1 MKKIFRKKLNEA
13 TRKTISCLFVLFYTL
28 IQILSPIT
36 TVYADTRDGE
46 TPKKGEIRN
55 NTITVEDDNIR
66 VTKTVTQ
73 AKDENGNDIEGKY
86 TVGFDFVG
94 KETEIS
100 TTTPLYAVIVF
111 DTSGSMICSDGS
123 YSQIYDSFWD
133 YYSGYS
139 YDYKAADE
147 EKIICKYKNGNHAG
161 DHLIKEKWESAVSG
175 AQNFA
180 KEIMAIED
188 SQVSVVTFASE
199 ANTATNWYTSNSS
212 NLVDG
217 TIPAAVFTHPYGAT
231 NLADGINKAVTKLNS
246 VTDTNAN
253 KIIIVISDGEPTEP
267 DDNGQNPTQVAYSS
281 ATSAKNSGIKIFT
294 IGYETTS
301 TADTVLANVSGSNV
315 ANDTTTYNYTA
326 SQGNLNGIFTSIATS
341 ISNIVNAS
349 TITLTDN
356 LGASFHFSD
365 GTGNTY
371 THELETITTE
381 GTHIEFDIEIDP
393 DSPTGWNPTNNG
405 YSLTYNNGTEDVSL
419 TATQNPEV
427 YWIQQEYNYVINYY
441 LDDTNGEP
449 VHTDTGKDVK
459 DAIINVDEEKYLSEY
474 EGYEYTGSDNVT
486 ITINKDESK
495 NVVNIVYTKINYD
508 YIIKYYLDNTD
519 GEPAHTDNGTGN
531 LNQHIS
537 VNEEKYLSE
546 HTGYEYTGTDKD
558 FDIVDGENVV
568 TIVYT
573 KKDYNYTI
581 KYYLDNTDGEPVHTD
596 NGTGNYNDHITVD
609 EGKYLSE
616 HTGYEYTGTDKDFN
630 IVDGENVVTIVYT
643 KKIYNYTINYYK
655 DEISESN
662 FIDKVTGTGNY
673 NDPVTVDEEKFLT
686 GLTGY
691 EYAGE
696 NRDFNISVDEDN
708 NIINI
713 IYTKALYNYQINYYF
728 DSISETNKVATVSG
742 YANYNAPIEVD
753 ELLHVNDRPGYEYTG
768 LDRDFV
774 MSINPENNIIDIVYT
789 KKDYN
794 YTINYYHDEISES
807 NFIDKVTG
815 TGNYNDPVTVD
826 EEKFLSSLTGYE
838 YTGTDKDFNIV
849 DGENVINIVYT
860 KKDYNYTINY
870 YHDAISE
877 DNFINKVTGTG
888 NYNDPVTVDEEK
900 FLTGLT
906 GYEYVGE
913 NQDFNISVIEA
924 NNVINIV
931 YTKANFML
939 TVNYFFNG
947 TPNNS
952 LKKEVSIQY
961 GTRVYASTYELTT
974 NEIEEHNLN
983 GYKLHPTTPYNPT
996 YVVID
1001 VENNV
1006 INIYYVSPAS
1016 QDNDTITKEATN
1028 NTITSTDDT
1037 VTYKINYS
1045 TTLKNVIGEVTV
1057 TIVDKLPL
1065 SIDLEKSS
1073 IGDGKYNDKDHT
1085 ITWTRTYT
1093 FDEFN
1098 TAYDLTIDEIEYIVK
1113 YNDIDAEYSYT
1124 GDVYTNK
1131 ANASVSVNYNNEE
1144 EDLGD
1149 TETTEDVKVEIYG
1162 NLTVEYVTYDDNN
1175 KPINLTDTIS
1185 DEKLV
1190 GTPYETEEKEFYGYT
1205 LKDIIGNKTG
1215 KYAEE
1220 DTTVTYVYEKNA
1232 GNIDDELTKTGPK
1245 EINGLETPIDYT
1257 ITYNAKIT
1265 DYIGNAKVTITDK
1278 LPYAINTDL
1287 SNINGGTYNTEDN
1300 TITWIETFDIDEN
1313 NTEINITKKIS
1324 IVYLDLNVESI
1335 TNSATSLI
1343 ELDKNKENNTDDVIT
1358 RINKGK
1364 VVVHYVEKDT
1374 NISLSEDTV
1383 LEDFVGKEYNTEEKN
1398 IEEYF
1403 VSEVIGETSG
1413 KYTKDTIVVTYV
1425 YEKIGKGTDILP
1437 PQTGVDVNTNN
1448 PYIFYILSS
1457 LILFIYGIF
1466 KKKVNE

>member
-133 YYSGYS
+133 YYSGYN

-267 DDNGQNPTQVAYSS
+267 DNNGQNPTQVAYSS

-301 TADTVLANVSGSNV
+301 TADTVLANVSGSNIE
-315 ANDTTTYNYTA
+315 DDETTYNYTA
-326 SQGNLNGIFTSIATS
+326 SQGNLNGIFTNIATS

-405 YSLTYNNGTEDVSL
+405 YSLKYNNGTEDVTL

-459 DAIINVDEEKYLSEY
+459 DAVINVNEEKYLSEY

-495 NVVNIVYTKINYD
+495 NVVNIVYTKADYD
-508 YIIKYYLDNTD
+508 YVINYYLDNME
-519 GEPAHTDNGTGN
+519 GNPAHSESGKGN
-531 LNQHIS
+531 YGDSITVDES
-537 VNEEKYLSE
+537 KYLSS
-546 HTGYEYTGTDKD
+546 HPGYEYTGGELDTTVA
-558 FDIVDGENVV
+558 IDGNV
-568 TIVYT
+568 I
-573 KKDYNYTI
+573 
-581 KYYLDNTDGEPVHTD
+581 
-596 NGTGNYNDHITVD
+596 
-609 EGKYLSE
+609 
-616 HTGYEYTGTDKDFN
+616 
-630 IVDGENVVTIVYT
+630 NVLYT
-643 KKIYNYTINYYK
+643 KKIYNYTINYYLDKVEGNPSHSESGQGVYGDPITVDESKYLSSHPGYEYTGSELDTTISVDEENNVINVIYTKK
-655 DEISESN
+655 DYNYTINYYHDSISEEN

-673 NDPVTVDEEKFLT
+673 NDPITVDEELFL
-686 GLTGY
+686 
-691 EYAGE
+691 
-696 NRDFNISVDEDN
+696 
-708 NIINI
+708 
-713 IYTKALYNYQINYYF
+713 
-728 DSISETNKVATVSG
+728 
-742 YANYNAPIEVD
+742 
-753 ELLHVNDRPGYEYTG
+753 ND
-768 LDRDFV
+768 
-774 MSINPENNIIDIVYT
+774 
-789 KKDYN
+789 
-794 YTINYYHDEISES
+794 
-807 NFIDKVTG
+807 
-815 TGNYNDPVTVD
+815 
-826 EEKFLSSLTGYE
+826 
-838 YTGTDKDFNIV
+838 
-849 DGENVINIVYT
+849 
-860 KKDYNYTINY
+860 
-870 YHDAISE
+870 
-877 DNFINKVTGTG
+877 
-888 NYNDPVTVDEEK
+888 
-900 FLTGLT
+900 LT

-913 NQDFNISVIEA
+913 NKDFNISVIEA

-931 YTKANFML
+931 YTKQNFIL
-939 TVNYFFNG
+939 EVNYFFDG
-947 TPNNS
+947 TPNTD
-952 LKKEVSIQY
+952 LRKTATMQY
-961 GTRVYASTYELTT
+961 GTGVYASTYALTT
-974 NEIEEHNLN
+974 NEIEENNLN
-983 GYKLHPTTPYNPT
+983 GYRLHPTTPYEPT
-996 YVVID
+996 YVTID
-1001 VENNV
+1001 ENNHT
-1006 INIYYVSPAS
+1006 INIYYVSLPS
-1016 QDNDTITKEATN
+1016 NDNQSVEKTTDD
-1028 NTITSTDDT
+1028 TITSTDDT
-1037 VTYKINYS
+1037 VTYTINYKNV
-1045 TTLKNVIGEVTV
+1045 LHNVIGTV
-1057 TIVDKLPL
+1057 TLTIIDTLPL
-1065 SIDLEKSS
+1065 SIDESNSDLA
-1073 IGDGKYNDKDHT
+1073 GGTYNSENNT
-1085 ITWTRTYT
+1085 ITWTKT
-1093 FDEFN
+1093 FEIDEFTEN
-1098 TAYDLTIDEIEYIVK
+1098 YIINMADDEAIVYTVK
-1113 YNDIDAEYSYT
+1113 YNDIDANYSYT
-1124 GDVYTNK
+1124 GRVYTNK
-1131 ANASVSVNYNNEE
+1131 ADASIKVNYEE
-1144 EDLGD
+1144 YED
-1149 TETTEDVKVEIYG
+1149 T
-1162 NLTVEYVTYDDNN
+1162 
-1175 KPINLTDTIS
+1175 LTDTDDTS
-1185 DEKLV
+1185 DVEVKIFGDLIVEYITYDEEGNKVNLKEAVTNTELV
-1190 GTPYETEEKEFYGYT
+1190 GTPYETNEENIYGYKLIET
-1205 LKDIIGNKTG
+1205 NGNTKGT
-1215 KYAEE
+1215 YTEN
-1220 DTTVTYVYEKNA
+1220 TITVTYVYEKNK
-1232 GNIDDELTKTGPK
+1232 GKIDDKLTKISESDNISG
-1245 EINGLETPIDYT
+1245 IDSKFNYT
-1257 ITYNAKIT
+1257 INYQAKVT
-1265 DYIGNAKVTITDK
+1265 DYVGEAKVTIVDY
-1278 LPYAINTDL
+1278 LPYAINTNL
-1287 SNINGGTYNTEDN
+1287 SELDGGTYNTENN
-1300 TITWIETFDIDEN
+1300 TITWIETYNIDEK
-1313 NTEINITKKIS
+1313 NTEINIKKNIS
-1324 IVYLDLNVESI
+1324 IIYLDLDNETI
-1335 TNSATSLI
+1335 TNKATSTI
-1343 ELDKNKENNTDDVIT
+1343 ELDQNKENETNETTVKL
-1358 RINKGK
+1358 NKGK

-1374 NISLSEDTV
+1374 NTKLSEDII
-1383 LEDFVGKEYNTEEKN
+1383 LEDFVGKTYTTEEKE

-1403 VSEVIGETSG
+1403 LSGVEGKTSS
-1413 KYTKDTIVVTYV
+1413 KYTDETIVVTYI
-1425 YEKIGKGTDILP
+1425 YEKLGVGTDILP
-1437 PQTGVDVNTNN
+1437 PQTGMNINYNN
-1448 PYIFYILSS
+1448 PYIFYILSTLLLFVIS
-1457 LILFIYGIF
+1457 LFN
-1466 KKKVNE
+1466 KKVNE

>member
-691 EYAGE
+691 EY
-696 NRDFNISVDEDN
+696 
-708 NIINI
+708 
-713 IYTKALYNYQINYYF
+713 
-728 DSISETNKVATVSG
+728 
-742 YANYNAPIEVD
+742 
-753 ELLHVNDRPGYEYTG
+753 
-768 LDRDFV
+768 
-774 MSINPENNIIDIVYT
+774 
-789 KKDYN
+789 
-794 YTINYYHDEISES
+794 
-807 NFIDKVTG
+807 
-815 TGNYNDPVTVD
+815 
-826 EEKFLSSLTGYE
+826 
-838 YTGTDKDFNIV
+838 
-849 DGENVINIVYT
+849 
-860 KKDYNYTINY
+860 
-870 YHDAISE
+870 
-877 DNFINKVTGTG
+877 
-888 NYNDPVTVDEEK
+888 
-900 FLTGLT
+900 
-906 GYEYVGE
+906 VGE